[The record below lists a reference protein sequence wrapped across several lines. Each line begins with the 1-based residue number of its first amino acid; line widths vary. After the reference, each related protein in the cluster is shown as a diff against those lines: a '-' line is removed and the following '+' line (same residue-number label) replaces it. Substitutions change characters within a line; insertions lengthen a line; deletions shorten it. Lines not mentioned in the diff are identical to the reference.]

1 MHILACYGVP
11 LRFGKCGTGA
21 GIGRKSVP
29 SHSTSVIGGKEKR
42 LLSVLE
48 LTFVAS
54 ESLDSDGYGRQ
65 DR

>member
-11 LRFGKCGTGA
+11 FRFGKCG
-21 GIGRKSVP
+21 RKSMP
-29 SHSTSVIGGKEKR
+29 SHSTSVIGGKVKR
-42 LLSVLE
+42 LLSVG

>member
-11 LRFGKCGTGA
+11 FRFGKCGTGA
-21 GIGRKSVP
+21 GICGRKSMP
-29 SHSTSVIGGKEKR
+29 SHSTSVIGGKVKR
-42 LLSVLE
+42 LLSVG